1 MSLLRYLTIV
11 VTISLISG
19 CGWKLSQPQ
28 SLPANL
34 RIVYLDSNLSS
45 DFRQSLVA
53 ELSARGSI
61 ITSTRDDAQ
70 IRLEQT
76 HFQVEQQELT
86 IDSSGK
92 TAEYEL
98 LATACMDIKKTDQ
111 PTQNRCS
118 SARARLSND
127 TSRVLATQFETNNRR
142 ALLLSELSRIL
153 INQIIA
159 QGTHP

>member
-1 MSLLRYLTIV
+1 MGAAV
-11 VTISLISG
+11 AISLMSG

-34 RIVYLDSNLSS
+34 RIVYLDSNLAP
-45 DFRQSLVA
+45 DFRQSLMT

-61 ITSTRDDAQ
+61 ITPTQKNAQ
-70 IRLEQT
+70 IHLEQT

-98 LATACMDIKKTDQ
+98 LATACVDI
-111 PTQNRCS
+111 R
-118 SARARLSND
+118 
-127 TSRVLATQFETNNRR
+127 
-142 ALLLSELSRIL
+142 
-153 INQIIA
+153 
-159 QGTHP
+159 